1 MNNRIVVLGAGI
13 SGVGAAVLAKR
24 KGFNVFVSDHNKIS
38 SQNKKILENN
48 NIDWEHNGH
57 SESKILNA
65 DEVIKSPGISNS
77 AEIILKLRLLKIPII
92 SEIEFV
98 YRYTNAKTIAI
109 TGSNGKTTTTLIIGH
124 ILKKAGYD
132 VLVAGNIGVGFGL
145 SIANRDYDYIVLE
158 VSSFQLD
165 DIAKF
170 RTDISIILNIT
181 KDHLNRYGNS
191 FENYIQAKLKIT
203 QNQKESDI
211 LIYNSDD
218 INLKNIQTKAKK
230 IPISFLYPQKNGGYL
245 EGKKIII
252 NLNNKTMTIQELAL
266 QGKHNMFNTMAAAIA
281 ARVFEVKDSV
291 IRQSMLDFKNA
302 EHRLEFVLTIN
313 GIDFI
318 NDSKATNVNASWFA
332 LESMRKNVVW
342 IVGGVD
348 KGNEYSD
355 LFSLVNEKVKAII
368 CLGDNNQNIMQSF
381 KGKVDAIV
389 QASTMKEAVNQS
401 FNLAEKG
408 DAVLLSPACA
418 SFDLFENYE
427 DRGLQFK
434 KSVRLL

>member
-13 SGVGAAVLAKR
+13 SGLGAAVLAKK
-24 KGFNVFVSDHNKIS
+24 KGFNVFVSDFNKIS
-38 SQNKKILENN
+38 TQNKNILENN

-65 DEVIKSPGISNS
+65 DEVIKSPGIPNS

-165 DIAKF
+165 DIVKF
-170 RTDISIILNIT
+170 RSDISIILNIT
-181 KDHLNRYGNS
+181 KDHLHRYENS

-203 QNQKESDI
+203 QNQKKSDI

-245 EGKKIII
+245 EEKKIII

-332 LESMRKNVVW
+332 LESIQKNVVW

-381 KGKVDAIV
+381 QGKVDAIV

-408 DAVLLSPACA
+408 DTVLLSPACA